1 LHVFYLVEAILRV
14 LLFLTLI
21 AISLPVMAVEL
32 LKPDVVQHAGL
43 TPQEAVKAITLPPGF
58 KVTLFAAEPDIVQPV
73 AFTFDDRGRLWV
85 AEANN
90 YPTKAPAGKGQDR
103 ILIFEDSTGA
113 GHFDKKTVF
122 CEGLNLVSGIEVGF
136 GGVWVGQAPEL
147 LFIPILEGDKAGK
160 PEVLLNGFAYGDS
173 HETLNSFNWGPD
185 GWLYGCH
192 GVFNQSKVGKPG
204 AADKDRIPMNAAVW
218 RFHPTKKIFEI
229 FAEGGSNQWG
239 IDWDEHGQ
247 MFMTC
252 CVIPHLYHVIQGGR
266 YQRQAGE
273 HADPYTFGDIK
284 TIADHL
290 HWDTGA
296 ANQWAANGK
305 SGSFGGGHA
314 HAGAMIYQGDNF
326 PPEYRGRIFMSNIHG
341 NRINT
346 DILEPKGSGFVG
358 HHGADFMLMNDSWSR
373 LISMKCGPDGAM
385 YVIDWYDKQAC
396 HLNKPEM
403 FDRTNGRIYRVTYGE
418 PQAAKVDLA
427 TMSENSLFKESLQNA
442 NEWRARHARRLLHE
456 RVAPDPKGFLERAHA
471 VSDTG
476 ADGSPAQ
483 SLRFEW
489 YAHLVPLTDEHA
501 QQTDLERLK
510 DGNEYVRAWAIQL
523 LSEGGHV
530 SMPVLEQ
537 FRRLAGEDKSTIVRA
552 YLASAMAR
560 LPQEQRW
567 DVMRA
572 LLTHG
577 EDTADHNL
585 PLMYWYAIETCV
597 SANVERAAGL
607 AAECKIPLVREFIL
621 RRLAMMSDQP
631 KAIAA
636 AVSAVAA
643 GGPADHAQSLKGMI
657 DGFAGKRK
665 VAMPDNW
672 PAIYDEFSKSP
683 SGEVKQLALTVATIF
698 GDPRAMATLRKTLAD
713 PAAEIGERQ
722 RALDSLL
729 GAKDAGTLPVLQ
741 GLLSD
746 AKMRGGAIRGLAAYD
761 NGKTPGLLIASYGT
775 LDPGSKLAALNTLA
789 SRPAWATQLVAAV
802 QEKQIPAV
810 DLTAPTIRNLHSL
823 GDAGINDWIAKNWGS
838 VRATADE
845 KLKEIARYRAV
856 LKPDQVSRANAEN
869 GRALFAKT
877 CMQCHTLFDAGAKI
891 GPDLTGSNRSNID
904 YLLENII
911 DPSAVIGKDY
921 LMVNAKT
928 KDGRFIDG
936 IIKGQTADTI
946 TFATVS
952 EVITLPKS
960 EILSQKVSNVSMMPE
975 GLLAGFREQE
985 VRDLV
990 KYLSGPGQVALPK

>member
-1 LHVFYLVEAILRV
+1 LRSLV
-14 LLFLTLI
+14 LLALI
-21 AISLPVMAVEL
+21 LGASPLWAAEL
-32 LKPDVVQHAGL
+32 LKADIVQHAGL
-43 TPQEAVKAITLPPGF
+43 TPAEAVKAITLPPGF
-58 KVTLFAAEPDIVQPV
+58 KVTLFAGEPDIVQPV

-90 YPTKAPAGKGQDR
+90 YPAKARAGEGKDR
-103 ILIFEDSTGA
+103 ILIFEDSTNS
-113 GHFDKKTVF
+113 GHFDKRTVF
-122 CEGLNLVSGIEVGF
+122 YEGLNLISGIEVGF

-147 LFIPILEGDKAGK
+147 LFIPINAGDKAGK
-160 PEVLLNGFAYGDS
+160 PQVLLDGFSFNDT
-173 HETLNSFNWGPD
+173 HEDLNSFNWGPD

-266 YQRQAGE
+266 YQRQAGQ
-273 HADPYTFGDIK
+273 HFNPYTFDDIK

-305 SGSFGGGHA
+305 SDSFGGGHA

-326 PPEYRGRIFMSNIHG
+326 PAEYRGRIFMSNIHG

-346 DILEPKGSGFVG
+346 DILEAKGSGFVG
-358 HHGADFMLMNDSWSR
+358 HHGPDFMRMNDSWSR
-373 LISMKCGPDGAM
+373 LICMKCGPDGAM

-403 FDRTNGRIYRVTYGE
+403 FDRTNGRIYKVTYGE
-418 PQAAKVDLA
+418 TKGMNVDLA
-427 TMSENSLFKESLQNA
+427 SQQDGELAKLLTSENDWQM
-442 NEWRARHARRLLHE
+442 RHAHRILQERLALSLA
-456 RVAPDPKGFLERAHA
+456 APNRPSGNSLGDQADQIVGSVTGMPQVQLRALWF
-471 VSDTG
+471 
-476 ADGSPAQ
+476 AQ
-483 SLRFEW
+483 SIGL
-489 YAHLVPLTDEHA
+489 ANDEMF
-501 QQTDLERLK
+501 LSRLDDK
-510 DGNEYVRAWAIQL
+510 SDFIRAWAVRLATEQ
-523 LSEGGHV
+523 EHV
-530 SMPVLEQ
+530 SPALLKKFIELAASDPSPAV
-537 FRRLAGEDKSTIVRA
+537 RLAVV
-552 YLASAMAR
+552 SAMQK
-560 LPQEQRW
+560 LPPADRW
-567 DVMRA
+567 DGVAA
-572 LLTHG
+572 LIKHA
-577 EDTADHNL
+577 EDSSDQNL
-585 PLMYWYAIETCV
+585 ALMDWYAIEP
-597 SANVERAAGL
+597 L
-607 AAECKIPLVREFIL
+607 ASVDPDRVAKLASSSRIPLVREFIT
-621 RRLAMMSDQP
+621 RRLAMMSDRP
-631 KAIAA
+631 AALVA
-636 AVSAVAA
+636 AVSILSTGDEAA
-643 GGPADHAQSLKGMI
+643 KSQTLKGMT
-657 DGFAGKRK
+657 DALAGKRT
-665 VAMPDNW
+665 VPMPENW
-672 PAIYDEFSKSP
+672 TEAYDKLSTSENAD
-683 SGEVKQLALTVATIF
+683 VKQRAMAVAVIF

-713 PAAEIGERQ
+713 PSTDTAQRQ
-722 RALDSLL
+722 RAMESLL
-729 GAKDAGTLPVLQ
+729 GAKDAQTLSVLQ
-741 GLLSD
+741 SLLSD
-746 AKMRGGAIRGLAAYD
+746 EKVRGGAIRGLAAYD
-761 NGKTPGLLIASYGT
+761 DEKTPSLLLRAYGT
-775 LDPGSKLAALNTLA
+775 FDPSSKLAALNTLA
-789 SRPAWATQLVAAV
+789 SRPKWATQLVTAV
-802 QEKQIPAV
+802 QENRIPAA

-823 GDAGINDWIAKNWGS
+823 GNASINDWIAKNWGS

-845 KLKEIARYRAV
+845 KVKEIARYRAV
-856 LKPDQVSRANAEN
+856 LKPDQVARANATN

-891 GPDLTGSNRSNID
+891 GPDLTGSNRANID

-952 EVITLPKS
+952 EVITLPKN

-975 GLLAGFREQE
+975 GLLAGFKEGE
-985 VRDLV
+985 VRDLI